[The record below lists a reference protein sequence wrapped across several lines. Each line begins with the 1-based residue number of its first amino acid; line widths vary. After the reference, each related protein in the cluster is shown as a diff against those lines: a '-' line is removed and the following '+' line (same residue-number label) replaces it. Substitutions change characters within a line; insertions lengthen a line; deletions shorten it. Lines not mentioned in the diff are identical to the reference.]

1 MTLITTTIAL
11 LHLAFGAAAVPAA
24 PLRVE
29 QRATDAPPSS
39 TREAVVEAGAIVES
53 PERFRLAP
61 ASSLPTD
68 PRLYRRD
75 I

>member
-11 LHLAFGAAAVPAA
+11 VHLAFGAATAPATALRVEGPAPAA
-24 PLRVE
+24 P
-29 QRATDAPPSS
+29 SS
-39 TREAVVEAGAIVES
+39 PAREAAVEGGAIVVS

-61 ASSLPTD
+61 ASALAAD